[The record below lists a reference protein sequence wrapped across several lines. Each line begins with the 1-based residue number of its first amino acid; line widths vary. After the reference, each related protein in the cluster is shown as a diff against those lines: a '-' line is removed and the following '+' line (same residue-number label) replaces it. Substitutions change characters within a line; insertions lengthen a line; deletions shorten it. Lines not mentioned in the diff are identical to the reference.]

1 MNEEWRDV
9 KGYEGLYR
17 VSNLGRVYSLRRH
30 TFMVTE
36 NLESHSCV
44 IVRLFKD
51 GYLRKASLAR
61 IMMEAFKPEEAA
73 RKRIVKHKDGN
84 FRNNSLDNLE
94 FLKKNKVKREMAKRE
109 TVTRET
115 AKKHRGK
122 AVYCV
127 ELDRTFFSGVEAEK
141 ITGVDKCTISSCC
154 RKRPHYHTA
163 GGYHWR
169 FADEV
174 KTREEGNADLY
185 SENIIR

>member
-17 VSNLGRVYSLRRH
+17 VSNLGRVYSFRRH
-30 TFMVTE
+30 TFMSTE

-73 RKRIVKHKDGN
+73 RKRKVKHKDGN
-84 FRNNSLDNLE
+84 FRNNALDNLE
-94 FLKKNKVKREMAKRE
+94 FLKRDKVKKD
-109 TVTRET
+109 TV
-115 AKKHRGK
+115 KKDTVRRGGHRGK

-127 ELDRTFFSGVEAEK
+127 ELDRTFSSGVEAEK

-174 KTREEGNADLY
+174 KTREEGN
-185 SENIIR
+185 E

>member
-30 TFMVTE
+30 TFIVTE
-36 NLESHSCV
+36 NLESRSQT

-51 GYLRKASLAR
+51 GCLRKVTLPR
-61 IMMEAFKPEEAA
+61 IVMEAFRPEEAA
-73 RKRIVKHKDGN
+73 KKKVVKHKDGD
-84 FRNNSLDNLE
+84 FRNNALDNLE
-94 FLKKNKVKREMAKRE
+94 FLKRDKVK
-109 TVTRET
+109 RET

-127 ELDRTFFSGVEAEK
+127 ELDRTFTSGVEAEE
-141 ITGVDKCTISSCC
+141 ITGVSNGAISRCC
-154 RKRPHYHTA
+154 RKLPRYHTA

-169 FADEV
+169 FADE
-174 KTREEGNADLY
+174 G
-185 SENIIR
+185 